1 MMNKRNSCVLIA
13 ILGLFLTSA
22 PAFSLDSQDIVKLR
36 NAGISGA
43 TIQTIVDQKVIET
56 CAFTVDGILDMKKSG
71 LSDEAIR
78 GIIEKGSFMKDS
90 GPVVYG
96 DGTKSIRSLSP
107 EDIVKLKKAGV
118 SDEVID
124 SIVSGS
130 FNNDDEDHRRAWRM
144 LDTMGLIV
152 DGRGGVL
159 PR

>member
-1 MMNKRNSCVLIA
+1 MMNKRIWCVLVL
-13 ILGLFLTSA
+13 ILGLFLMSA
-22 PAFSLDSQDIVKLR
+22 PAFSLDSEDIVKLR
-36 NAGISGA
+36 KAGISGE
-43 TIQTIVDQKVIET
+43 TIQTIIEQKVIET

-90 GPVVYG
+90 APVVYG
-96 DGTKSIRSLSP
+96 DGTKSIKSLSP
-107 EDIVKLKKAGV
+107 QDIIELKKAGV

-130 FNNDDEDHRRAWRM
+130 FNNDDEEHRRAWRM
-144 LDTMGLIV
+144 LDNMGLIV